1 MNKFSNDLINNFP
14 EYLFNEINQKKIS
27 ARHSG
32 KDIIDLG
39 YGNPDLPTHDKVVEK
54 LIETA
59 KIKKNHKY
67 SVSKGIYGLREAIS
81 RKYENNYQVNLDP
94 NFNVVNTIG
103 SKEGLTHLLMS
114 VLNPGDKVV
123 VQDPSYPI
131 HHFAPLIARAET
143 IKINCLNESDFLT
156 ELVQTLKKTKIKL
169 LLISFPHNP
178 TTLTVD
184 QVFYDN
190 LIELA
195 EKYNFLIVNDF
206 AYSDIYFGGNKP
218 PSLLSSDKSL
228 SHSIELYSLT
238 KGFSMA
244 GWRVG
249 FAVGNKDAISS
260 VTKLK
265 SYIDYG
271 TFQPIQIASTVALNE
286 LEEYPFELSSVYKER
301 RELIVENLEDLNFS
315 VQESSAT
322 MFVWAKLP
330 EKFRNDSLKFSLE
343 LLEKSNVAISPG
355 VGFGGIKVNWLMPT
369 SGNEKAFKVNVIVV
383 DIDGLPKDEIVT
395 TAVQGPSLVSGTGAL
410 R

>member
-315 VQESSAT
+315 VQGSSAT

-330 EKFRNDSLKFSLE
+330 EKYRNDSLKFSLE
-343 LLEKSNVAISPG
+343 LLGKSNVAISPG
-355 VGFGGIKVNWLMPT
+355 VGFGKYGEGYIRIALVENKQRIRQAMKNIK
-369 SGNEKAFKVNVIVV
+369 A
-383 DIDGLPKDEIVT
+383 
-395 TAVQGPSLVSGTGAL
+395 AL
-410 R
+410 

>member
-81 RKYENNYQVNLDP
+81 RKYVNNYQVNLDP

-315 VQESSAT
+315 VQESTAT

-355 VGFGGIKVNWLMPT
+355 VGFGKYGEGYIRIALVENKQRIRQAMKNIK
-369 SGNEKAFKVNVIVV
+369 A
-383 DIDGLPKDEIVT
+383 
-395 TAVQGPSLVSGTGAL
+395 AL
-410 R
+410 

>member
-1 MNKFSNDLINNFP
+1 MNNFSNDLINNFP

-315 VQESSAT
+315 VQESTAT

-355 VGFGGIKVNWLMPT
+355 VGFGKYGEGYIRIALVENKQRIRQAMKNIK
-369 SGNEKAFKVNVIVV
+369 A
-383 DIDGLPKDEIVT
+383 
-395 TAVQGPSLVSGTGAL
+395 AL
-410 R
+410 

>member
-1 MNKFSNDLINNFP
+1 MNKFSNELINNFP

-206 AYSDIYFGGNKP
+206 ANSDIYFGENKP

-315 VQESSAT
+315 VQESTAT

-355 VGFGGIKVNWLMPT
+355 VGFGKYGEGYIRIALVENKQRIRQAMKNIK
-369 SGNEKAFKVNVIVV
+369 A
-383 DIDGLPKDEIVT
+383 
-395 TAVQGPSLVSGTGAL
+395 AL
-410 R
+410 

>member
-131 HHFAPLIARAET
+131 HHFAPLIARAEA

-190 LIELA
+190 LVELA

-206 AYSDIYFGGNKP
+206 AYSDIYFGENKP

-228 SHSIELYSLT
+228 NHSVELYSLT

-260 VTKLK
+260 LTKLK

-286 LEEYPFELSSVYKER
+286 LGEYPFELSSVYKER
-301 RELIVENLEDLNFS
+301 REIIVETLKDLDFN
-315 VQESSAT
+315 VQESKAT

-330 EKFRNDSLKFSLE
+330 EKFRNDSLTFSLE
-343 LLEKSNVAISPG
+343 LLDKSNVAISPG
-355 VGFGGIKVNWLMPT
+355 VGFGRYGEGHIRIALVENKQRIRQAMKNIK
-369 SGNEKAFKVNVIVV
+369 A
-383 DIDGLPKDEIVT
+383 
-395 TAVQGPSLVSGTGAL
+395 AL
-410 R
+410 

>member
-1 MNKFSNDLINNFP
+1 MNKFSNELINNFP

-39 YGNPDLPTHDKVVEK
+39 YGNPDLPTHEKVVEK
-54 LIETA
+54 LIESA
-59 KIKKNHKY
+59 RIKKNHKY

-81 RKYENNYQVNLDP
+81 KKYDSNYQVSLDP
-94 NFNVVNTIG
+94 NLNVVNTIG

-156 ELVQTLKKTKIKL
+156 ELVQILKKTKIKL

-190 LIELA
+190 LVELA

-206 AYSDIYFGGNKP
+206 AYSDIYFSGNKP

-315 VQESSAT
+315 VQESTAT

-355 VGFGGIKVNWLMPT
+355 VGFGKYGEGYIRIALVENKQRIRQAMKNIK
-369 SGNEKAFKVNVIVV
+369 A
-383 DIDGLPKDEIVT
+383 
-395 TAVQGPSLVSGTGAL
+395 AL
-410 R
+410 

>member
-1 MNKFSNDLINNFP
+1 MNKYSNELINNFP
-14 EYLFNEINQKKIS
+14 EYLFNEINQKKIA
-27 ARHSG
+27 ARHMG

-39 YGNPDLPTHDKVVEK
+39 YGNPDLPTHGKVVEK

-59 KIKKNHKY
+59 QLKKNHKY
-67 SVSKGIYGLREAIS
+67 SVSKGIFGLREAIAI
-81 RKYENNYQVNLDP
+81 KYEKNYQVSLDP
-94 NFNVVNTIG
+94 NSNVVNTIG

-315 VQESSAT
+315 VQESTAT

-355 VGFGGIKVNWLMPT
+355 VGFGKYGEGYIRIALVENKQRIRQAMKNIK
-369 SGNEKAFKVNVIVV
+369 A
-383 DIDGLPKDEIVT
+383 
-395 TAVQGPSLVSGTGAL
+395 AL
-410 R
+410 

>member
-206 AYSDIYFGGNKP
+206 AYSDIYFSGNKP

-301 RELIVENLEDLNFS
+301 RELIVKNLEDLNFS
-315 VQESSAT
+315 VQESTAT

-355 VGFGGIKVNWLMPT
+355 VGFGKYGEGYIRIALVENKQRIRQAMKNIK
-369 SGNEKAFKVNVIVV
+369 A
-383 DIDGLPKDEIVT
+383 
-395 TAVQGPSLVSGTGAL
+395 AL
-410 R
+410 

>member
-1 MNKFSNDLINNFP
+1 
-14 EYLFNEINQKKIS
+14 
-27 ARHSG
+27 
-32 KDIIDLG
+32 
-39 YGNPDLPTHDKVVEK
+39 
-54 LIETA
+54 
-59 KIKKNHKY
+59 
-67 SVSKGIYGLREAIS
+67 
-81 RKYENNYQVNLDP
+81 
-94 NFNVVNTIG
+94 
-103 SKEGLTHLLMS
+103 MS

-315 VQESSAT
+315 VQESTAT

-355 VGFGGIKVNWLMPT
+355 VGFGKHGEGYIRIALVENKQRIRQAMKNIK
-369 SGNEKAFKVNVIVV
+369 A
-383 DIDGLPKDEIVT
+383 
-395 TAVQGPSLVSGTGAL
+395 AL
-410 R
+410 

>member
-14 EYLFNEINQKKIS
+14 EYLFNEINQKKTS

-206 AYSDIYFGGNKP
+206 AYSDIYFSGNKP

-315 VQESSAT
+315 VQESTAT

-355 VGFGGIKVNWLMPT
+355 VGFGKYGEGYIRIALVENKQRIRQAMKNIK
-369 SGNEKAFKVNVIVV
+369 A
-383 DIDGLPKDEIVT
+383 
-395 TAVQGPSLVSGTGAL
+395 AL
-410 R
+410 

>member
-1 MNKFSNDLINNFP
+1 MNKFSNELINNFP

-131 HHFAPLIARAET
+131 HHFAPLIARAEA

-315 VQESSAT
+315 VQESTAT

-355 VGFGGIKVNWLMPT
+355 VGFGKYGEGYIRIALVENKQRIRQAMKNIK
-369 SGNEKAFKVNVIVV
+369 A
-383 DIDGLPKDEIVT
+383 
-395 TAVQGPSLVSGTGAL
+395 AL
-410 R
+410 

>member
-1 MNKFSNDLINNFP
+1 MNKFSNELINNFP

-39 YGNPDLPTHDKVVEK
+39 YGNPDLPTHEKVVEK
-54 LIETA
+54 LIESA
-59 KIKKNHKY
+59 RIKKNHKY

-81 RKYENNYQVNLDP
+81 KKYDSNYQVSLDP
-94 NFNVVNTIG
+94 NLNVVNTIG

-156 ELVQTLKKTKIKL
+156 ELVQILKKTKIKL

-190 LIELA
+190 LVELA

-206 AYSDIYFGGNKP
+206 AYSDIYFGENKP

-228 SHSIELYSLT
+228 NHSVELYSLT

-260 VTKLK
+260 LTKLK

-286 LEEYPFELSSVYKER
+286 LGEYPFELSSVYKER
-301 RELIVENLEDLNFS
+301 REIIVETLKDLDFN
-315 VQESSAT
+315 VQESKAT

-330 EKFRNDSLKFSLE
+330 EKFRNDSLTFSLE
-343 LLEKSNVAISPG
+343 LLDKSNVAISPG
-355 VGFGGIKVNWLMPT
+355 VGFGKYGEGHIRIALVENKQRIRQAMKNIK
-369 SGNEKAFKVNVIVV
+369 A
-383 DIDGLPKDEIVT
+383 
-395 TAVQGPSLVSGTGAL
+395 AL
-410 R
+410 

>member
-315 VQESSAT
+315 VQESTAT

-355 VGFGGIKVNWLMPT
+355 VGFGKYGEGYIRIALVENKQRIRQDMKNIK
-369 SGNEKAFKVNVIVV
+369 A
-383 DIDGLPKDEIVT
+383 
-395 TAVQGPSLVSGTGAL
+395 AL
-410 R
+410 

>member
-178 TTLTVD
+178 TTLTVE

-315 VQESSAT
+315 VQESTAT

-355 VGFGGIKVNWLMPT
+355 VGFGKYGEGYIRIALVENKQRIRQAMKNIK
-369 SGNEKAFKVNVIVV
+369 A
-383 DIDGLPKDEIVT
+383 
-395 TAVQGPSLVSGTGAL
+395 AL
-410 R
+410 